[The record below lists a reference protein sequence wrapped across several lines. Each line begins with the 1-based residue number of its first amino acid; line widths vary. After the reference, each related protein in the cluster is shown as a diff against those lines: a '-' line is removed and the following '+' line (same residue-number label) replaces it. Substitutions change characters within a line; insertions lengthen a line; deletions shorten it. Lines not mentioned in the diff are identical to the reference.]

1 MSDKLNQALSVQHQ
15 QLESLKLILE
25 AELSLISA
33 RNPDALIKILEEK
46 EVLLDGISQQ
56 STEIASLFPEDRVL
70 NEALQEKVTA
80 IKNLLSECKYRTD
93 INEKAVEQGQLRLAH
108 LRSLIVESRSRE
120 SMTYDKSGQTYSSN
134 KGKGISA

>member
-25 AELSLISA
+25 TELSLISA
-33 RNPDALIKILEEK
+33 RNPDALIKVLEEK
-46 EVLLDGISQQ
+46 QTLLDDIAQQ
-56 STEIASLFPEDRVL
+56 STEIAALFPNDKVL
-70 NEALQEKVTA
+70 SDETQSKITALEK
-80 IKNLLSECKYRTD
+80 LLAECKYRTE

-108 LRSLIVESRSRE
+108 LRSLIVESRARE
-120 SMTYDKSGQTYSSN
+120 SITYDKSGQTYSSS